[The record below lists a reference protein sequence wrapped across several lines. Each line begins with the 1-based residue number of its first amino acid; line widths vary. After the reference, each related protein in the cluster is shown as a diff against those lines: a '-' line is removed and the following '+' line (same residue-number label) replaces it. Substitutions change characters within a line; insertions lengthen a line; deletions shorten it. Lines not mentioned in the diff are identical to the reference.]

1 MKKSP
6 SAHLSIVENQPV
18 LTVSGEWT
26 VAVARPR
33 FDEIASQLSSRSG
46 LAGLRF
52 DGAGLTGWDST
63 FVVYLLNAM
72 EYCQSIGLEVD
83 LSGLPHSAVQL
94 VDLATRIPPKDTARR
109 TESKSFLHT
118 WGEAG
123 LSFVTATRDILEFT
137 GESMLAVLRLI
148 AGKSRMRVSD
158 LMEFLEAS
166 GPMALPIVSLISLLV
181 GVILAF
187 VGAVQLRMFGAQIF
201 VADLVGL
208 GMTREM
214 GAMMAAII
222 MTGRTG
228 AAYAA
233 QLGTMQVNE
242 EIDALQTTGI
252 NIMDF
257 LVLPRLL
264 ALMITMPMLCLFANV
279 VGILGGALVGVSL
292 PDVTVTQYFH
302 QTIAAVGLI
311 DIGVGVFKSFIFG
324 IVVAMSGCLRGMQC
338 GRNATAVG
346 QATTSAVVTGIVAI
360 VVTDSLMTVIF
371 DVLGI

>member
-1 MKKSP
+1 MISTP
-6 SAHLSIVENQPV
+6 QAECSIEGTRSV
-18 LTVSGEWT
+18 LTLSGQWMMGN
-26 VAVARPR
+26 ARPQ
-33 FDEIASQLSSRSG
+33 FDDIIHILAGSSG
-46 LAGLRF
+46 LTLLTV
-52 DGAGLTGWDST
+52 DGAGLSEWDSS
-63 FVVYLLNAM
+63 FIAYLLKIIDHCKANHI
-72 EYCQSIGLEVD
+72 ELD
-83 LSGLPHSAVQL
+83 LSGLPKSAVQL
-94 VDLATRIPPKDTARR
+94 VDLATRIPPKDTAR
-109 TESKSFLHT
+109 TSEKSSFLQA

-123 LSFVTATRDILEFT
+123 IEFFASARDMLGFI
-137 GESMLAVLRLI
+137 GESMLAFMRLLS
-148 AGKSRMRVSD
+148 GKSRMRWTD
-158 LMEFLEAS
+158 LMEFLNDA
-166 GPMALPIVSLISLLV
+166 GPQALPIVSLISILV
-181 GVILAF
+181 GLILAF
-187 VGAVQLRMFGAQIF
+187 VGAVQLRMFGAQIY

-252 NIMDF
+252 NTMDF

-264 ALMITMPMLCLFANV
+264 ALMITMPLLCLFANLM
-279 VGILGGALVGVSL
+279 GMLGGALVGVSL
-292 PDVTVTQYFH
+292 PDINATQYFH
-302 QTIAAVGLI
+302 QTIAAVSVV
-311 DIGVGVFKSFIFG
+311 DISVGVFKSFVFG
-324 IVVAMSGCLRGMQC
+324 VVVALAGCLRGMQC

-360 VVTDSLMTVIF
+360 IVTDSLMTVIF